1 MDLKHKMAKISSF
14 WDNHRVN
21 SHKSTYPFIKHS
33 CKAALLLLKNF
44 ERVVIKQVFY
54 SYIAIFC
61 GWLVEGDAGEAGDNV
76 DSVAEGALGQELL
89 RRSCRHQV
97 GTPELRLIIFPTDG
111 VFVELGK

>member
-1 MDLKHKMAKISSF
+1 M
-14 WDNHRVN
+14 
-21 SHKSTYPFIKHS
+21 T
-33 CKAALLLLKNF
+33 NF
-44 ERVVIKQVFY
+44 KRVVIKQVFY

-61 GWLVEGDAGEAGDNV
+61 GWLVEGDAGEAGDDV